1 MQPEQHRFLIIGCGS
16 IGKRHVGNLLSLG
29 VQDIIAFDTQTP
41 RREETKKR
49 FHIPVLNSL
58 EETWQHK
65 PEIAVIAVPTSLHVP
80 LASEAA
86 KHGCHLFIE
95 KPLSHTMEGVDELL
109 ELVKEQ
115 KLITLVGCNMRFLL
129 GTIQVKSLI
138 DEGTIGKVVA
148 AQFEAGQ
155 YLPDWHPWEDYREMY
170 SARSELGGGV
180 ILDAIH
186 EIDLIHWML
195 GRVEAIACFAGK
207 LSHLEIDTE
216 DTAAILLRFA
226 NGAIGE
232 LHLDYVQRPYSR
244 SCHIIGEEGTILW
257 DFYERQVKFYSAKTG
272 GWQTFPQKPDYDINE
287 MYIEE
292 MKHFLNCLEG
302 KTKPMQDINS
312 AKRTVEIA
320 LAAKE
325 AAKTGKVVSL

>member
-1 MQPEQHRFLIIGCGS
+1 VPD
-16 IGKRHVGNLLSLG
+16 V
-29 VQDIIAFDTQTP
+29 IAFDIQAS
-41 RREETKKR
+41 RREEVEEC

-58 EETWQHK
+58 EEAWQHR
-65 PEIAVIAVPTSLHVP
+65 PEVAVVAVPNSLHVP
-80 LASEAA
+80 LSLEAA

-109 ELVKEQ
+109 RAVKE
-115 KLITLVGCNMRFLL
+115 KNLITLVGCNMRFHP
-129 GTIQVKSLI
+129 GIMRVKNLI
-138 DEGTIGKVVA
+138 DEGAIGKVVA
-148 AQFEAGQ
+148 ARLEAGQ
-155 YLPDWHPWEDYREMY
+155 YLPDWHPWEDYRNMY
-170 SARSELGGGV
+170 SARRELGGGV

-186 EIDLIHWML
+186 EIDLAHWML
-195 GRVEAIACFAGK
+195 GEVGAVACFAGK

-216 DTAAILLRFA
+216 DTAAVLLRFA

-232 LHLDYVQRPYSR
+232 LHLDYIQRVYSR

-257 DFYERQVKFYSAKTG
+257 DFNKRQVKLYSAKTG
-272 GWQTFPQKPDYDINE
+272 RWQTFPQNPGYDINE

-302 KTKPMQDINS
+302 KTKPMLDINS
-312 AKRTVEIA
+312 AKRVLEIA

-325 AAKTGKVVSL
+325 AAKTGKVVNLQRLR